1 MNSRYILTRTCLSE
15 GSLTVARHLQG
26 LFPATLAGQPLTFV
40 DEQGRDYSARM
51 TASGRRLLN
60 LGALYHAHN
69 LDVNDVLMLSAH
81 SEGRYRVECVVKP
94 HTERLSAPV
103 RSEKP
108 AEPTRR
114 VVVNATPH
122 VREVRLERAS
132 ASGSSHITALRPA
145 QPPDQEAAPAVPAS
159 NQPGAKTDLGRHA
172 ARREPAHLEAVH
184 DDAQAVSAAPETEV
198 AERREPPR
206 PGQGAPAPRSAE
218 HVQVQ
223 PAAVM
228 APPEPALETVA
239 EQLGE
244 LARLT
249 GYQVDYLGADG
260 AGPVRLKADLGQ
272 HGYDVMLALT
282 EAETRHPMF
291 AQGTYRAL
299 LTWEGQQAPASPRL
313 TREALG
319 ALLDHARLAPLTPI
333 DLRGYWNTA
342 SFDMDSVA
350 SLAELVSAHLVQ
362 RGTFTYVLGA
372 LAQQPAHSIV
382 DPGRLSEKL
391 GSGVNRAEL
400 SSILDTL
407 CRAPFMALL
416 PLPGG
421 QYYLRADIP
430 ALLTEVSDY
439 SLGIARRVSGAA
451 ASRARA

>member
-26 LFPATLAGQPLTFV
+26 LFPATLAGQPLTLV
-40 DEQGRDYSARM
+40 DDQGRDYSVKM

-60 LGALYHAHN
+60 LGPLYHAHS
-69 LDVNDVLMLSAH
+69 LDVNDVLLLAAQG
-81 SEGRYRVECVVKP
+81 EQRYRVECVVKP
-94 HTERLSAPV
+94 HTERLSSPA
-103 RSEKP
+103 RSEKA

-114 VVVNATPH
+114 VVINATPH
-122 VREVRLERAS
+122 VREVRLERTSTAGS
-132 ASGSSHITALRPA
+132 AHISELRLAP
-145 QPPDQEAAPAVPAS
+145 QEPAS
-159 NQPGAKTDLGRHA
+159 SAPKPAEDAGADKTEPGRHA
-172 ARREPAHLEAVH
+172 PRREPARLEAVH
-184 DDAQAVSAAPETEV
+184 GEAQPSASPLASD

-206 PGQGAPAPRSAE
+206 PGKAAPAPR
-218 HVQVQ
+218 
-223 PAAVM
+223 PAAAT
-228 APPEPALETVA
+228 APPASADEDVPEPARLDTVA
-239 EQLGE
+239 EQLSE
-244 LARLT
+244 LAELT
-249 GYQVDYLGADG
+249 GYQVEYLGGAE

-272 HGYDVMLALT
+272 HGYDVVLALGD
-282 EAETRHPMF
+282 AETRHPAF
-291 AQGTYRAL
+291 SRGTYRAL
-299 LTWEGQQAPASPRL
+299 LTWEGESAPASPRL
-313 TREALG
+313 TREALS

-342 SFDMDSVA
+342 SFDLDSVA

-382 DPGRLSEKL
+382 DPLRLGEKL

-400 SSILDTL
+400 SAIMDTL

-430 ALLTEVSDY
+430 ALLSEVSDY
-439 SLGIARRVSGAA
+439 SLGIARRIGGAA
-451 ASRARA
+451 ARARA